1 MAQKGV
7 SELQGIINLCKE
19 ASEGGLEP
27 FAVDVDYVLS
37 VIRKYYPLLD
47 SFESLCL
54 DASAIRELSKVLE
67 RQSEW
72 VHHQSTT
79 LYKDPFMI
87 TQQILRIDL
96 GSLLDAFLRSWHP
109 IVELEQLSA
118 ITLLNS
124 LTYWSDLLPIAQR
137 WAQPE
142 VKVTETSLTS
152 KKNAIEMGLISEEV
166 FTKVIEDAWKELKEK
181 SQVSGR
187 LLYWDWISAETYEET
202 VRRAYLTSYL
212 VGYGY
217 AYLKVDR
224 FSENIY
230 IIPLEDPRPTS
241 EKLKVSQ
248 PIMVDEEEWEKWRRK

>member
-1 MAQKGV
+1 MAQKVV
-7 SELQGIINLCKE
+7 SELQGIINLCKQ
-19 ASEGGLEP
+19 ASEGVLEP
-27 FAVDVDYVLS
+27 FTVDVDYVLS

-54 DASAIRELSKVLE
+54 DASAIKELSKVLE
-67 RQSEW
+67 KQSEW

-87 TQQILRIDL
+87 SQQILRNDL

-118 ITLLNS
+118 TTLVNS
-124 LTYWSDLLPIAQR
+124 LSYWSDLLPTAQR

-142 VKVTETSLTS
+142 VKVTETGSTS

-166 FTKVIEDAWKELKEK
+166 FAKVIEDAWEGLKEK
-181 SQVSGR
+181 SKGSGR
-187 LLYWDWISAETYEET
+187 IPYWDWVGAETYEET
-202 VRRAYLTSYL
+202 LRRAYLTSYL

-217 AYLKVDR
+217 AYLEVDR
-224 FSENIY
+224 FGENIY
-230 IIPLEDPRPTS
+230 VTPREDLRPTS
-241 EKLKVSQ
+241 EKPKTSQ
-248 PIMVDEEEWEKWRRK
+248 PIMVDKEEWEKWRRK

>member
-1 MAQKGV
+1 MAQKVV

-19 ASEGGLEP
+19 ASEGGLDP

-54 DASAIRELSKVLE
+54 DASAIRELSKVLA

-96 GSLLDAFLRSWHP
+96 GSLLDAFLQSWHP

-124 LTYWSDLLPIAQR
+124 LIYWSDLLPTAQR

-142 VKVTETSLTS
+142 VKVTETSSTS

-166 FTKVIEDAWKELKEK
+166 FTKVIEDAWEELKEK
-181 SQVSGR
+181 SQMSGR
-187 LLYWDWISAETYEET
+187 LPYWDWISAETYEET
-202 VRRAYLTSYL
+202 IRRAYLTSYL

-217 AYLKVDR
+217 AYLEVDR

-230 IIPLEDPRPTS
+230 IIPWEDPRPTS
-241 EKLKVSQ
+241 EKKVSQ